1 MEGPGVKDI
10 ADRLQFAVNETV
22 IDVSGNTKA
31 EKERLKGT
39 RIKAIYSVGKR
50 LVIQAET
57 AAVVVHFLMFGTYRV
72 NERRPDKVPRLSLRL
87 GEGEINFYNCST
99 QVWPIEDLGQLDP
112 TADVLSPAFDVEQTM
127 AAVRKSDRI
136 IADVLLDQTIFAG
149 VGNIIKCEALHRAR
163 IQPQSISMNIPD
175 EGDRNLI
182 GETIAFS
189 EIFYQCK
196 KAEKWLDEYL
206 LVYHK
211 GKCGT
216 CGGKITRKKMGETE
230 RMTFFC
236 PLCQRLY

>member
-10 ADRLQFAVNETV
+10 ADRLQFAVDERV
-22 IDVSGNTKA
+22 VDVSGNTKA
-31 EKERLKGT
+31 AKERLKGA
-39 RIKAIYSVGKR
+39 RIVAIYSVGKR

-57 AAVVVHFLMFGTYRV
+57 AALVVHFLMFGTYRV

-99 QVWPIEDLGQLDP
+99 QVWPLEALRELDP

-127 AAVRKSDRI
+127 AAVRRSDRMI
-136 IADVLLDQTIFAG
+136 TDVLLDQAIFGG
-149 VGNIIKCEALHRAR
+149 VGNIIKCEAIHRAR
-163 IQPQSISMNIPD
+163 IEPQSIAQNIPD
-175 EGDRNLI
+175 DSIRDLI
-182 GETIAFS
+182 HETIHFS
-189 EIFYQCK
+189 EIFYERT
-196 KAEKWLDEYL
+196 KAGKWLDEYL

-216 CGGKITRKKMGETE
+216 CGGKVTAKKMGETN

-236 PLCQRLY
+236 PMCQIFY

>member
-22 IDVSGNTKA
+22 VDVWGNTKA
-31 EKERLKGT
+31 PKERLKGT

-99 QVWPIEDLGQLDP
+99 QVWPLEDLRQLGP
-112 TADVLSPAFDVEQTM
+112 TADVLNPAFDAEQTKS
-127 AAVRKSDRI
+127 AVRRDDRMT
-136 IADVLLDQTIFAG
+136 ADVLLDQTIFGG

-163 IQPQSISMNIPD
+163 IQPQSISGNLPD
-175 EGDRNLI
+175 ETARNLI
-182 GETIAFS
+182 HETVGFS
-189 EIFYQCK
+189 ELFYDRK
-196 KAEKWLDEYL
+196 KAGKWLDEYL

-216 CGGKITRKKMGETE
+216 CGGKVTAKKMGETN